1 MAHPMAYDYIPPG
14 LFRFLT
20 AKSGEEVLSLK
31 ELKIMF
37 LRDWCE
43 RLGFKCEHP
52 HNRIT
57 NAHKDVNR
65 PYCKDCWRRL
75 EKKESHI
82 VENGKLVKKTYFA
95 EIETFVDRIN
105 QDQKQKEQVAKEL
118 FYRVQKEQLQK
129 ATNFDDKTREDL
141 R

>member
-1 MAHPMAYDYIPPG
+1 MPYDYIPPG

-20 AKSGEEVLSLK
+20 AKSGEEVLGLK

-43 RLGFKCEHP
+43 KLGFKCEHP

-57 NAHKDVNR
+57 NAHHDVNR
-65 PYCKDCWRRL
+65 PYCKECWRRL
-75 EKKESHI
+75 KRKEHY
-82 VENGKLVKKTYFA
+82 VYENRKNVKKIYYV
-95 EIETFVDRIN
+95 EVETFVDRIN
-105 QDQKQKEQVAKEL
+105 QAEKQQRQEAKEL
-118 FYRVQKEQLQK
+118 FDRVQKEQLQK
-129 ATNFDDKTREDL
+129 ATNFDQQTREDL

>member
-1 MAHPMAYDYIPPG
+1 MAYDYIPPG

-52 HNRIT
+52 QNRIT

-65 PYCKDCWRRL
+65 PYCKECWRRL
-75 EKKESHI
+75 ERKEHY
-82 VENGKLVKKTYFA
+82 VNENNRQVKKTYFV
-95 EIETFVDRIN
+95 EVETFVDRIN
-105 QDQKQKEQVAKEL
+105 QEQKHRDQEAKEL

-129 ATNFDDKTREDL
+129 TKQYDDQTREDL